1 MTCTQMA
8 GLSDEKVGWDVIL
21 GFGNDRSYGHFAAD
35 FRAKIGGESE
45 AEQVRIMTV
54 DGKVEKNKGRHMGRR
69 MLSRYITVQL
79 APVSLSNACSCSRRN
94 GHTRHLQ
101 MEMVPM
107 LPCRRGTVLYH
118 SHPPPFLRPS
128 HPASHIIVQPLPQQF
143 PIEARHHQLRLN
155 SCLILPAVSTLL
167 VARILTISA

>member
-45 AEQVRIMTV
+45 ADQVRIMTV

-69 MLSRYITVQL
+69 DFVEVCQCTT
-79 APVSLSNACSCSRRN
+79 C
-94 GHTRHLQ
+94 TRFPLKCMFLQ
-101 MEMVPM
+101 
-107 LPCRRGTVLYH
+107 
-118 SHPPPFLRPS
+118 
-128 HPASHIIVQPLPQQF
+128 
-143 PIEARHHQLRLN
+143 
-155 SCLILPAVSTLL
+155 
-167 VARILTISA
+167 

>member
-54 DGKVEKNKGRHMGRR
+54 DGKVAKNKGRHMGRR
-69 MLSRYITVQL
+69 DVVEVHQCTT
-79 APVSLSNACSCSRRN
+79 C
-94 GHTRHLQ
+94 TRFPLKCMFLQ
-101 MEMVPM
+101 
-107 LPCRRGTVLYH
+107 
-118 SHPPPFLRPS
+118 
-128 HPASHIIVQPLPQQF
+128 
-143 PIEARHHQLRLN
+143 
-155 SCLILPAVSTLL
+155 
-167 VARILTISA
+167 